1 MNIFFELSDSIT
13 AAPGKYL
20 VAYDVVGDL
29 LPRYIG
35 AVRASER
42 IWCEDEMGVKFIK
55 NRTWP
60 PDTTPVDMK
69 EFFWVKL
76 KSVTL

>member
-1 MNIFFELSDSIT
+1 MNVFFEISDSIT
-13 AAPGKYL
+13 DIPGKYL

-29 LPRYIG
+29 LPKYIG
-35 AVRASER
+35 AARASDR
-42 IWCEDEMGVKFIK
+42 IWCEDATGVKFIK
-55 NRTWP
+55 NKMWP
-60 PDTTPVDMK
+60 PDTAPVDMK